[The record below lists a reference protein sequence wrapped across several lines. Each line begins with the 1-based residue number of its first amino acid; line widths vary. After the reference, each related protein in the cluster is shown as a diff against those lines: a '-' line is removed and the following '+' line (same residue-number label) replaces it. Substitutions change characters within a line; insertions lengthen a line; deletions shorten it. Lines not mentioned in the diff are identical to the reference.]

1 MNKTVVAYIPPR
13 GRKVR
18 VELHDVHVDK
28 INSVRSNRIPKG
40 SKILDIG
47 IGEGFLET
55 YKKKHKVK

>member
-28 INSVRSNRIPKG
+28 INSVRSNHWKSQKG
-40 SKILDIG
+40 NKILDIG
-47 IGEGFLET
+47 IGEGF
-55 YKKKHKVK
+55 

>member
-40 SKILDIG
+40 SRILDIG
-47 IGEGFLET
+47 IGEGFLEV
-55 YKKKHKVK
+55 Y